1 MPLSVT
7 DKRYATRNGRRL
19 RRLVRRI
26 RMVGMAGLELV
37 RTLLGINYIVRM
49 LRSILALL
57 RHVGTMGLF
66 FTHYSFK
73 TVNIQDS
80 QPNL

>member
-1 MPLSVT
+1 MPFSVT

-26 RMVGMAGLELV
+26 RMVGMAGVELV
-37 RTLLGINYIVRM
+37 RTLLGSDYIVRM
-49 LRSILALL
+49 LRIILALL

-66 FTHYSFK
+66 FTQNSFEAV
-73 TVNIQDS
+73 TI
-80 QPNL
+80 

>member
-26 RMVGMAGLELV
+26 CMVGLAGLELV
-37 RTLLGINYIVRM
+37 RSLLGIDYFVRM
-49 LRSILALL
+49 LRIVFALL

-66 FTHYSFK
+66 FT
-73 TVNIQDS
+73 QDS
-80 QPNL
+80 LTNMTISVV